1 MNHLHAEYRMAVGA
15 GAPDEVAAECF
26 YRYRL
31 AVNESRRRH
40 AETNRLI
47 EMARVFIVGLSLNFK

>member
-1 MNHLHAEYRMAVGA
+1 MAVGA